1 MNKETK
7 DELWRAFIEL
17 QAAAATVDAY
27 RQAAE
32 EEEEAEQQKL
42 TKACNKLNSA
52 IGMVREAYDMID
64 EM

>member
-17 QAAAATVDAY
+17 QMAAASVDAS

-32 EEEEAEQQKL
+32 EAEEDEQQRL

>member
-32 EEEEAEQQKL
+32 EEEAEQQKL

>member
-17 QAAAATVDAY
+17 QAASATVDAY

-32 EEEEAEQQKL
+32 AEEAEQQRL

>member
-17 QAAAATVDAY
+17 QTAAASVDAS

-32 EEEEAEQQKL
+32 EAEEDEQQRL

>member
-1 MNKETK
+1 MNKEIK
-7 DELWRAFIEL
+7 NELWRAFIEL
-17 QAAAATVDAY
+17 QTAAASVDAY

-32 EEEEAEQQKL
+32 EDEQQRL

-52 IGMVREAYDMID
+52 IGMVREAYDLID